1 MLAATVGPS
10 PLWYLTRATGAVT
23 LLLLTVTVVLGVSN
37 VTRIKAP
44 GWPRF
49 VVEGVHRNVSLLAIV
64 TLAVHIATSVL
75 DPFGSISLLNAV
87 VPFTGT
93 YRPLWLGLG
102 AFASD
107 LLLAIAITSVV
118 RRRLGH
124 GVWRGTHWL
133 AYLCW
138 PLAVVHGLGTG
149 SDVRQLWLLAL
160 TAICVTAVVVAVWVR
175 IGNGWPAHR
184 RNRVGAA
191 ALSLA
196 LPAALVMWLQSG
208 PLAPGWAARAG
219 TPVALLA
226 HGTKVGT
233 KHSGG
238 SRSDSGRTALPT
250 SPFTAS
256 LGGTFTE
263 GQAPNGLATV
273 HIAATAANP
282 ALSTL
287 DVRIYGTALRGG
299 GLSMTSSAVSFGSS
313 ADPTLLQGT
322 ITGLDGNEIRAQVS
336 ASNGTTLE
344 LDIALELNAAN
355 GSVSGTVD
363 VTPT

>member
-1 MLAATVGPS
+1 
-10 PLWYLTRATGAVT
+10 
-23 LLLLTVTVVLGVSN
+23 
-37 VTRIKAP
+37 
-44 GWPRF
+44 
-49 VVEGVHRNVSLLAIV
+49 VSLLAIV
-64 TLAVHIATSVL
+64 VLAVHIATSVL
-75 DPFGSISLLNAV
+75 DPFGSISLVNAV

-124 GVWRGTHWL
+124 GVWRATHWL

-160 TAICVTAVVVAVWVR
+160 TVVCVVAVIVAVWVR
-175 IGNGWPAHR
+175 IGNGWPADR
-184 RNRVGAA
+184 RKRVWAA

-196 LPAALVMWLQSG
+196 LPAALAIWLPSG

-219 TPVALLA
+219 TPIALLA
-226 HGTKVGT
+226 HGPGAPTKR
-233 KHSGG
+233 SG
-238 SRSDSGRTALPT
+238 SVPLPT

-263 GQAPNGLATV
+263 SQTNGLATV
-273 HIAATAANP
+273 NIAATAANP

-287 DVRIYGTALRGG
+287 DVRIYGIALRGG

-313 ADPTLLQGT
+313 ADPTLLKGT
-322 ITGLDGNEIRAQVS
+322 VTGLAGEEIRARVS
-336 ASNGTTLE
+336 TSHGTALE
-344 LDIALELNAAN
+344 LDIALQLNAAN
-355 GSVSGTVD
+355 GSVSGTVN
-363 VTPT
+363 VTPI